1 MDLANYKELAMRT
14 KPHPDPD
21 CDYLELARIGM
32 VGELG
37 EIAELLKKDKYGGKP
52 LDPQALLKEAGDL
65 LWYMA
70 LYSDMTGYTF
80 DRGWAEDHFTVAG
93 HLFEMMRLISAL
105 VNADSPFRSTL
116 SRGIGHLER
125 ILNAYGF
132 TIFDATALNIHKLKR
147 RYPEG
152 FTLELASSHDSQ

>member
-1 MDLANYKELAMRT
+1 MDLATYKELAMRT
-14 KPHPDPD
+14 KLHPDPD

-70 LYSDMTGYTF
+70 LYADMTGYTF

-93 HLFEMMRLISAL
+93 HLFEMMRLISVL
-105 VNADSPFRSTL
+105 VNAASPFRSTL
-116 SRGIGHLER
+116 SRVIGHLD
-125 ILNAYGF
+125 LLLSAYDLSLA
-132 TIFDATALNIHKLKR
+132 DATQLNIDKLQR

-152 FTLELASSHDSQ
+152 FTLECASSHDSQ